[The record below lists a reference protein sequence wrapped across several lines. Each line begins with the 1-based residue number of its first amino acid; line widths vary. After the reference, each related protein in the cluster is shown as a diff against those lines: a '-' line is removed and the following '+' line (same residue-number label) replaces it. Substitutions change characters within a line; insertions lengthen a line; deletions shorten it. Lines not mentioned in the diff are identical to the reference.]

1 MLNLINLK
9 KNRLILPNNRIKNI
23 NKNSLI
29 YSDNPSSTKEWNNS
43 IYVYNKNIL
52 NNMPEAYILATKI
65 IKSYFNLYNYILEK
79 KLSTKIISRRLRKL
93 TSNRIYVSKAEFKH
107 TNNKVTIS
115 LFTFNKQKYNYITK
129 AKKKYIKAF
138 LKKNVNKKLIL
149 IKRKALYL
157 LKNAN
162 ILSHILLEKL
172 KIKLITKKSLFKRID
187 NFYEKYANITLMKL
201 ELYLYYKQL
210 IMSSEL
216 KTNYVYLI
224 YLKKYLEK
232 IYAKNIEFNLVNL
245 RRFYLNSD
253 ILSEC
258 ITLKLTRN
266 RRKLLIH
273 LNKLKKK
280 VKIHNEKNVY
290 ILYLNMTNNKKL
302 YINNYISYLDRKY
315 IEKIV
320 IINIKHKY
328 VSGFKLETKGR
339 LTRRYTASRS
349 ITKQKYKGNLL
360 NTNSSYKG
368 LSSPIL
374 KGNMSSNLQ
383 YTKLN
388 SKTRIGSFGIKGWI
402 SSN

>member
-1 MLNLINLK
+1 M
-9 KNRLILPNNRIKNI
+9 
-23 NKNSLI
+23 
-29 YSDNPSSTKEWNNS
+29 
-43 IYVYNKNIL
+43 
-52 NNMPEAYILATKI
+52 
-65 IKSYFNLYNYILEK
+65 
-79 KLSTKIISRRLRKL
+79 
-93 TSNRIYVSKAEFKH
+93 
-107 TNNKVTIS
+107 
-115 LFTFNKQKYNYITK
+115 

-138 LKKNVNKKLIL
+138 LKKNINKKFIL
-149 IKRKALYL
+149 IKCKALFL

-162 ILSHILLEKL
+162 ILNNILLKKLEK
-172 KIKLITKKSLFKRID
+172 KLITKKSLFKYID
-187 NFYEKYANITLMKL
+187 NFYEKYANITLVKL

-232 IYAKNIEFNLVNL
+232 IYTKNIEFNLINL
-245 RRFYLNSD
+245 KQFYLNSD

-280 VKIHNEKNVY
+280 IKLYNEKNVY
-290 ILYLNMTNNKKL
+290 ILNINTINNKKL
-302 YINNYISYLDRKY
+302 YINKYIPYLDKKY
-315 IEKIV
+315 LQKIV
-320 IINIKHKY
+320 INNLKHKY
-328 VSGFKLETKGR
+328 VSGFKLLIKGR

-360 NTNSSYKG
+360 NTNSSYRG

-374 KGNMSSNLQ
+374 RGNLSSNLQ

-388 SKTRIGSFGIKGWI
+388 SKTRIGSFGIKG
-402 SSN
+402 

>member
-1 MLNLINLK
+1 
-9 KNRLILPNNRIKNI
+9 
-23 NKNSLI
+23 
-29 YSDNPSSTKEWNNS
+29 
-43 IYVYNKNIL
+43 
-52 NNMPEAYILATKI
+52 MPESYQLSTRI
-65 IKSYFNLYNYILEK
+65 IKSYFNLYNYTLEK

-93 TSNRIYVSKAEFKH
+93 TSNRIYVSRAEFKH
-107 TNNKVTIS
+107 TNNKVIIS

-138 LKKNVNKKLIL
+138 LQKNVNKKLIL
-149 IKRKALYL
+149 IKRKAIYL
-157 LKNAN
+157 FKNAN
-162 ILSHILLEKL
+162 ILSNILLEKL
-172 KIKLITKKSLFKRID
+172 KIKLITRKSLFKRID
-187 NFYEKYANITLMKL
+187 NFYEKYVNITFIKL
-201 ELYLYYKQL
+201 ESYLYYKQL

-232 IYAKNIEFNLVNL
+232 IYAKNIEFNLINL
-245 RRFYLNSD
+245 KQFYLNSD
-253 ILSEC
+253 ILSES

-280 VKIHNEKNVY
+280 IKIYKEKNVY
-290 ILYLNMTNNKKL
+290 ILHINMINNKKL
-302 YINNYISYLDRKY
+302 YINKNIPSLDKKYL
-315 IEKIV
+315 EKIV
-320 IINIKHKY
+320 INNLKHKY
-328 VSGFKLETKGR
+328 VSGFKLLIKGR

-360 NTNSSYKG
+360 NTNSSYRG

-374 KGNMSSNLQ
+374 RGNLSSNLQ

-388 SKTRIGSFGIKGWI
+388 SKTRIGSFGIKG
-402 SSN
+402 